1 MIPLGSVSGRVPQ
14 VVCYSASPLVSAGP
28 TSGSGNYPAGGSLS
42 YYGMAQSSTG
52 YITVAWWNGTKTTYG
67 SGATLADIG
76 FTSDWINTGSTKR
89 IVLYASN
96 STGGQRGYIRNLQVE
111 RWHLTGLNVTAN
123 TELVGLKISKNN
135 LTSLDLSPMKKLQLL
150 HFRSNL
156 NTSLDVSRCSSLNT
170 LYAGGGRKG
179 SWYGYDENLQT
190 DTLRPFPR
198 RPSAL
203 TTITFGAANSSL
215 TTLVVQ
221 GSGVT
226 AMNLTHLTGLYD
238 LKCNDNPVSSL
249 TMPTGGFT
257 FGFVR
262 SFRDTGAIL
271 SVCNT
276 ALSSASLNSIY
287 TALPTAVGNGVINV
301 VGASGAGAANHATAT
316 GKGYGVYTANQ
327 F

>member
-14 VVCYSASPLVSAGP
+14 VVCYSASPLVTAGS
-28 TSGSGNYPAGGSLS
+28 TVDNSNYPPGRSLS

-123 TELVGLKISKNN
+123 TELVGLKISKND
-135 LTSLDLSPMKKLQLL
+135 LTSLDLSPMKKLRLL

-156 NTSLDVSRCSSLNT
+156 NTSLDVSRCSSLKA

-179 SWYGYDENLQT
+179 SYFDAEGYQL
-190 DTLRPFPR
+190 PYPR

-215 TTLVVQ
+215 TSLVVQ

-262 SFRDTGAIL
+262 SFKDTGAIL

-276 ALSSASLNSIY
+276 ALSATSLNSIY
-287 TALPTAVGNGVINV
+287 TALPTAVGVAVINV

-316 GKGYGVYTANQ
+316 GKGYDVYTANQ

>member
-96 STGGQRGYIRNLQVE
+96 STGGQRGYIRNLKVE

-123 TELVGLKISKNN
+123 TELVGLKISKND
-135 LTSLDLSPMKKLQLL
+135 LTSLDLSPMKKLRLL

-156 NTSLDVSRCSSLNT
+156 NTSIDVSRCSSLKA
-170 LYAGGGRKG
+170 LYAGGGRIG
-179 SWYGYDENLQT
+179 SYYDAEGYKL
-190 DTLRPFPR
+190 PYPR

-238 LKCNDNPVSSL
+238 LKCNDNPLSSL

-257 FGFVR
+257 FGFFTDGGYT
-262 SFRDTGAIL
+262 SGIL

-276 ALSSASLNSIY
+276 ALSATSLNSIY
-287 TALPTAVGNGVINV
+287 TALPTAVGGAVINV

>member
-28 TSGSGNYPAGGSLS
+28 TSGNGANPAGGSLS

-96 STGGQRGYIRNLQVE
+96 STGGQRGYIRNLKVE
-111 RWHLTGLNVTAN
+111 KWHLTGLNVTAN
-123 TELVGLKISKNN
+123 TELVGLKISKND
-135 LTSLDLSPMKKLQLL
+135 LTSLDLSPMKKLRLL

-156 NTSLDVSRCSSLNT
+156 NTSLDVSRCSSLKA
-170 LYAGGGRKG
+170 LYAGGGRNAIFLFSDGKT
-179 SWYGYDENLQT
+179 EEP
-190 DTLRPFPR
+190 RPFPR

-257 FGFVR
+257 FGFFPNSGV
-262 SFRDTGAIL
+262 TGGIL

-276 ALSSASLNSIY
+276 ALSAASLNSIY
-287 TALPTAVGNGVINV
+287 SALPTAVGEVYINV

-316 GKGYGVYTANQ
+316 GKGYGVYTVNQ